1 VAEFEIREMTSK
13 DVDAVGD
20 VTAAGGFGDRREL
33 FRMAIEMTDC
43 RPILA
48 VSEDRPIGTGLG
60 AIHGDVGWVGVI
72 FVAPELRGRGIGRA
86 LTEAV
91 CDILED
97 AGCRSLVLVATDLG
111 RPVYDRLGFREQ
123 TRYHMHPA
131 DPLDAAPVHPP
142 GSSLRQIRT
151 TDIDAIAV
159 LDRHV
164 SGEDRRPLIERF
176 AASGWLL
183 EDGPDARMGAGSGEP
198 SLRAFL
204 LPTFRGNAALIAPRP
219 EDALCL
225 LDLHRHLLPQGGR
238 AGRGSSRRTRPA
250 GGCWQSGEEPS
261 GEPSRGWFG
270 DPSRSGC
277 RQPSGGSST
286 MRWADAG
293 ANS

>member
-1 VAEFEIREMTSK
+1 VGEFEIREMTSD

-20 VTAAGGFGDRREL
+20 ATAAGGFGDRREF
-33 FRMAIEMTDC
+33 FRMAIELPDC

-48 VSEDRPIGTGLG
+48 VSEGRPIGTGLG
-60 AIHGDVGWVGVI
+60 AIHGDVGWIGVI

-86 LTEAV
+86 LTVAV
-91 CDILED
+91 CDILQG

-131 DPLDAAPVHPP
+131 DPLDSTPVPPP
-142 GSSLRQIRT
+142 GANLRPIRT

-183 EDGPDARMGAGSGEP
+183 EDEPDAGMAARAGEP
-198 SLRAFL
+198 SLRGYL
-204 LPTFRGNAALIAPRP
+204 LPTHRGNAALIAPRP
-219 EDALCL
+219 EDAMCL
-225 LDLHRHLLPQGGR
+225 LDLHRHLVPQGGTAWAGLLTENE
-238 AGRGSSRRTRPA
+238 AGRRLLAERGRTEWRTFPRMVRGSEPEWRPA
-250 GGCWQSGEEPS
+250 AIWGQFNHAMG
-261 GEPSRGWFG
+261 
-270 DPSRSGC
+270 
-277 RQPSGGSST
+277 
-286 MRWADAG
+286 
-293 ANS
+293 